1 MRLDH
6 LSVKISH
13 RLLQAG
19 IAENY
24 LESQLL
30 ICKALNISKE
40 QYYAEFKTNIAEAE
54 IKNINLLIQ
63 RRINRE
69 PLPYICNYREFY
81 GLDLYVDCRVLI
93 PRQET
98 EIIVDK
104 AIKFLKSKS
113 CKPQKLKILDLGTGS
128 GAMAI
133 ALARFFPDAIIYATD
148 VSIDALQ
155 VAKINC
161 FAHNVDQAVNL
172 ICLDGL
178 TGFATEVDLVL
189 ANPPYLSEKEMFE
202 VQPELLFEPKLALY
216 GGMEGWEKS
225 VELIESTCQI
235 LNDGG
240 KAFFETS
247 PERIDSISKKIAKN
261 KNIDI
266 SEYHLDDL
274 GNNRVIELSV

>member
-6 LSVKISH
+6 LSVKISN
-13 RLLQAG
+13 RLFKAG
-19 IAENY
+19 IAEND

-30 ICKALNISKE
+30 VCKALSISKE
-40 QYYAEFKTNIAEAE
+40 QYYAELKTNITEVE

-104 AIKFLKSKS
+104 AIRFLKSKPS
-113 CKPQKLKILDLGTGS
+113 KTQKWKILDLGTGS

-133 ALARFFPDAIIYATD
+133 ALARLFPEAIIYATD
-148 VSIDALQ
+148 VSLDALQ

-161 FAHNVDQAVNL
+161 LAHNVDRAINL

-178 TGFATEVDLVL
+178 TGFVTGVDLVL

-202 VQPELLFEPKLALY
+202 VQPELLFEPNLALY
-216 GGMEGWEKS
+216 GGLEGWEKS

-247 PERIDSISKKIAKN
+247 PERIDSISKKIVKN
-261 KNIDI
+261 KNIDTV
-266 SEYHLDDL
+266 EYHLDDL